1 MKTDRLKLVVL
12 ASLALLSAGTLRAQ
26 PTASPVSFNF
36 TYQVGS
42 SVLPAAGKLT
52 ATLSKS
58 TTTGY
63 TLAASTANVS
73 PPEGWL
79 TVTPRSGASPL
90 ALTVTVNPTGMS
102 PGSYTGYIALGTTPP
117 TSTTLVPVT
126 LSISNPPSSITVSAA
141 GCNSVPP
148 NCPSNYAPGVSGA
161 NPVLAYNYTTGQS
174 AATPISDE
182 LDVASN
188 GGDTIPFSVA
198 AVSGTK
204 TDTWLRINGQLATSG
219 VTLSGNYVPIFV
231 TIDNNALTTLNVG
244 PYSGTV
250 TFTNIASGA
259 VAAAIS
265 VSLNVSA
272 GAPTVNYIFPSSVT
286 AAPATG
292 RVKPVITIYGD
303 NFFTS
308 SSVQL
313 AQDGA
318 APLPALAPTLL
329 SRQVLQVTLNPIN
342 LTAPAAFTLTVANPS
357 TLTSTT
363 PQIDSKPF
371 TVTDGTVPQISG
383 ILNAASN
390 QKSAI
395 WRGTPKLDP
404 VLDGGSA
411 VSPREIIAIFGQSI
425 GPAAV
430 SPVPASTTFPP
441 TFPNQ
446 VAFPSVAAS
455 SPTTASGTT
464 YQVMFAYCDGTAAT
478 SPPTVPCNGPAPK
491 AAPILM
497 VSSNQINAVVPVPDP
512 LPSVQPTAPG
522 PLQPNAWVQVVET
535 TDGGAPV
542 TTDWFPVTY
551 VSEVPGVFTFGG
563 LGLGQAA
570 VLNYDAT
577 AGYSINSA
585 KNPAPKGSTI
595 SLFATGMGD
604 LVTGV
609 SIAVTD
615 SSTPPQTYPPPG
627 VPPQTFQLVIYPPP
641 DPTEVSGFS
650 LTPEAIAASQ
660 YAYSITPLQAVGG
673 TPPYSWTAT
682 SGLPKGMTL
691 SSSGLLSGTPSV
703 VGSFSLVVSV
713 TDSTLIPLV
722 ASATFAVTVTAPVV
736 TVTTSAGGLV
746 PGVKDVAYPSATLT
760 ATGGKAPYKWSCTSL
775 PPGLI
780 LSAGGVLT
788 GTPTTAGPYTPA
800 FVATDSSGVAS
811 ASLAITL
818 NVFLSGMTIITQS
831 LPNGVV
837 NVPYVSTTLRQQGGT
852 LPVTWSLDRAS
863 GALPVGLT
871 LSAAGVLTGT
881 PTVVAAATFIVDVAD
896 SVSPL
901 PAAFTY
907 TINIAA
913 AGAPLTITPPP
924 PVPPITDPTSLLP
937 VTTPPSLPWGRQYST
952 YYPAVAMQ
960 AAGGTPPYTWTATGL
975 PLGMTMSSAG
985 ILTGVP
991 TYEFYLTM
999 SDGIVALGAVYAV
1012 DPTYRVEI
1020 NGQAAVTSYAGT
1032 SVGSVAGLTQI
1043 NAIVPPTAPTGAA
1056 IPLIVYIGRSSTA
1069 RSSQSGV
1076 TLAVQ

>member
-1 MKTDRLKLVVL
+1 MKTDGLKSVVL
-12 ASLALLSAGTLRAQ
+12 ASLILLGADTLRAQ
-26 PTASPVSFNF
+26 PAASPASFNF

-42 SVLPAAGKLT
+42 SALPAAGKLT

-58 TTTGY
+58 TGTGY

-90 ALTVTVNPTGMS
+90 ALTVTVNPTGLS

-148 NCPSNYAPGVSGA
+148 NCPSNYTPGVSGA

-174 AATPISDE
+174 AATPITNE

-188 GGDTIPFSVA
+188 GGGTIPFSVA
-198 AVSGTK
+198 AVSGSK
-204 TDTWLRINGQLATSG
+204 TATWLRINGQLSTSG

-244 PYSGTV
+244 PYSGTIA
-250 TFTNIASGA
+250 FTNIASGA
-259 VAAAIS
+259 VASVIS

-303 NFFTS
+303 NFFTN

-342 LTAPAAFTLTVANPS
+342 LTAPATFTLTVANPS
-357 TLTSTT
+357 TLTSPK
-363 PQIDSKPF
+363 PQTDSKPF

-395 WRGTPKLDP
+395 WKGTPKLDP

-430 SPVPASTTFPP
+430 SPAPASTDFPP

-446 VAFPSVAAS
+446 VTFPSVVAS
-455 SPTTASGTT
+455 PPTTSGGTM
-464 YQVMFAYCDGTAAT
+464 YQVMFAYCDGTTT
-478 SPPTVPCNGPAPK
+478 SPQTVPCHGPPAK
-491 AAPILM
+491 AAPIIM
-497 VSSNQINAVVPVPDP
+497 VSNNQINAVVPVPDP
-512 LPSVQPTAPG
+512 LPTVPPTAPG
-522 PLQPNAWVQVVET
+522 ALQPNAWVQIVET
-535 TDGGAPV
+535 TDGDTPV

-595 SLFATGMGD
+595 SLYATGMGD

-615 SSTPPQTYPPPG
+615 SSTPAQTVPG
-627 VPPQTFQLVIYPPP
+627 KFQLIIYPPA
-641 DPTEVSGFS
+641 DPTDGSGFS
-650 LTPEAIAASQ
+650 LTPVAIAASQ

-673 TPPYSWTAT
+673 TPPYFWTVT

-691 SSSGLLSGTPSV
+691 STSGLLSGTPSV
-703 VGSFSLVVSV
+703 AGSFSLVVSV

-722 ASATFAVTVTAPVV
+722 ASATYAVTVTAPIV
-736 TVTTSAGGLV
+736 TVTTGQLL
-746 PGVKDVAYPSATLT
+746 PGVVNVPYPSVTLT
-760 ATGGKAPYKWSCTSL
+760 ATGGKAPYTWSVASGSL
-775 PPGLI
+775 PAGLI
-780 LSAGGVLT
+780 LDTTGLLH
-788 GTPTTAGPYTPA
+788 GTPTAATTIHTDSPA
-800 FVATDSSGVAS
+800 FIATDSSGLAS
-811 ASLAITL
+811 ASLIITL
-818 NVFLSGMTIITQS
+818 NVLTNPSMTITTQS

-837 NVPYVSTTLRQQGGT
+837 NVPYVSTTLRGQGGT
-852 LPVTWSLDRAS
+852 PPYTWSLHPAS
-863 GALPVGLT
+863 SLPVGLT
-871 LSAAGVLTGT
+871 LSAGGVLTGT
-881 PTVVAAATFIVDVAD
+881 PTVVGATTFTVDVTD
-896 SVSPL
+896 SASLLVPS
-901 PAAFTY
+901 FTY

-913 AGAPLTITPPP
+913 AAVPLTITPPP
-924 PVPPITDPTSLLP
+924 VVPPITDPTSLLP
-937 VTTPPSLPWGRQYST
+937 VTTPLSLPWGRQYST

-975 PLGMTMSSAG
+975 PLGMTMSSEG

-999 SDGIVALGAVYAV
+999 SDGIVALGAVYVV

-1032 SVGSVAGLTQI
+1032 SAGSVAGLTQI

-1056 IPLIVYIGRSSTA
+1056 IPLILYIGPSATA
-1069 RSSQSGV
+1069 RASQLGV